1 MLFKIIFHLSTATQA
16 TPTFHSPSAPHMTR
30 VTWIPSLHMHV
41 IERCIKAIRCWMGD
55 NELLLDEAKTEF
67 LLIGTKLH
75 LSILNIGHV

>member
-1 MLFKIIFHLSTATQA
+1 
-16 TPTFHSPSAPHMTR
+16 
-30 VTWIPSLHMHV
+30 
-41 IERCIKAIRCWMGD
+41 MGD